1 MKRIYVGIDIGSVSI
16 NVSVLNAQKE
26 VLKDYY
32 LRMEGKPLER
42 TYKILKEVFTLYP
55 KEQIK
60 GLAATGSGGKLL
72 AKILNIPFVNEILAQ
87 TKSTGYLH
95 PEIKT
100 TIEIG
105 GEDSKFI
112 LTDYDESLGMHVIK
126 DFAMNTICAAGTGSF
141 LDQQAARLGLS
152 IEEFGELALRSE
164 KPPRIAGRCSVFAN
178 TDMIHLQQE
187 ATPDYDIVAG
197 LCFALARNFKS
208 IIAKGKKFIKPIS
221 FQGGVAANKGMIRA
235 FRETLEL
242 KDSELI
248 VPKYFASM
256 GAIGSALT
264 LIDGTNR
271 IRAYN
276 DLEEINRYLKTH
288 KEEHKVLEL
297 LEEPKRK
304 ITKHAWL
311 ERPKLS
317 KDKKL
322 GVYLGIDVGSISTNV
337 VAVDEQKRLV
347 ARRYLWTAGRPIDAV
362 RKGVAEIGKEIG
374 DYVEVKGAA
383 TTGSG
388 RYMIGD
394 LIGADVVKNEITAQA
409 RASIEI
415 DPRVDTIFEIGGQD
429 SKYISL
435 ENGVIRDF
443 EMNKVC
449 AAGTGSFLEEQAER
463 LDLNIKEEFGEC
475 ALSSKSPVALGDRC
489 TVFMQ
494 SDLTGHQ
501 QRGTKREDL
510 TAGLAYSIVHNYLNR
525 VVGNKRIGNNI
536 FFQGAVAHNK
546 GVVAAFERVLGNS
559 ITVPPHND
567 VTGAIGVALIV
578 MEYMK
583 KNKIKKSKFKGF
595 DLSKKKYNIDTF
607 ECTDCPNRCRIN
619 KVTVEGEP
627 PLYYGSRCGKYDVK
641 KKERRTELPDLFR
654 ERERLLFKSY
664 HKKKTKEPKIGIP
677 WVLVFHEYLPLWIT
691 FFQEL
696 GFNVVLSDKSN
707 KKIIHDGVE
716 SVISEHCFP
725 IKAMHGH
732 ILNLIDKGVDYIF
745 LPSLISMQKEDHRIQ
760 ESYTCPF
767 VQGAPYIIKAALDPE
782 SKGVK
787 LITPILYFKRGRKH
801 LEEVLT
807 QVANRLGK
815 GKDLAIRALDKAE
828 AAQKD
833 FYKAIKARGKEI
845 LDNLEDRAIVIVG
858 RPYNTC
864 DSGLNLDIPKILR
877 DMEVLPIPMDFLDLE
892 QIDIGKD
899 WPNMY
904 WRYGQR
910 ILSALRIT
918 KKHPKL
924 HPLYITNFG
933 CGPDSFIQKYF
944 AKEMGRKPYLI
955 IEVDEHSAPVGVVT
969 RCEAFLDTLE
979 NVKDVVE
986 PAVRVFKT
994 YRADYEGRTTYIP
1007 FMGYHSYAA
1016 AAAFRHCNIDAE
1028 VIPVADE
1035 ESLEL
1040 GRKYT
1045 TGYECFPCILTTGD
1059 MLKLLC
1065 KSGIDRS
1072 KVAFFMPESCGPCRF
1087 GQYNKLQRVILS
1099 DLDYDD
1105 VPIISPNQ
1113 AANFYKTLNKYG
1125 QDFDKRAWAGL
1136 CAIDIL
1142 DKLLRQTRPY
1152 EINKGVT
1159 DRVYKRSI
1167 DKIVKAIEGDDDIR
1181 KVMNDIRMEFK
1192 EIKVDKSETRPVIG
1206 ITGEIYIRSHHFAN
1220 NDIIRT
1226 VEELGGEVWLSPIAE
1241 WFFYINFRRK
1251 EDNIIDKNYKELV
1264 MHWLKDRWMKWTE
1277 HRIQKPLEPCVNYFK
1292 EPTTE
1297 EVFRYTNPYLHQTVE
1312 GEGPLTVGKCVD
1324 FIKRGASGVITVMP
1338 FTCMPGTN
1346 VAAVMTRVK
1355 DEYNIPYLNMAYDGL
1370 EQSTARTRLE
1380 AFMHQ
1385 ARQSMLRRE
1394 GTLGSERTGRYFQD

>member
-1 MKRIYVGIDIGSVSI
+1 MERMYVGIDIGSVSI

-26 VLKDYY
+26 VLRDYY
-32 LRMEGKPLER
+32 LRIEGKPLER
-42 TYKILKEVFTLYP
+42 AHKILKEVFTLYP

-60 GLAATGSGGKLL
+60 GLAVTGSGGKLL
-72 AKILNIPFVNEILAQ
+72 AKILNIPYVNEILAQ

-95 PEIKT
+95 PEVKT
-100 TIEIG
+100 IIEIG

-112 LTDYDESLGMHVIK
+112 LIKHDESLDMHVIK

-141 LDQQAARLGLS
+141 LDQQASRLGLS
-152 IEEFGELALRSE
+152 IEEFGELALHSE

-235 FRETLEL
+235 FRDTLQL

-256 GAIGSALT
+256 GATGSALT
-264 LIDGTNR
+264 LMDNPDLSTKF
-271 IRAYN
+271 N
-276 DLEEINRYLKTH
+276 DLEEIARYLTTH
-288 KEEHKVLEL
+288 KEEHKVLEP

-304 ITKHAWL
+304 ITKHIWL

-322 GVYLGIDVGSISTNV
+322 GVYLGVDVGSISTNV
-337 VAVDEQKRLV
+337 VAVDEQKQLV

-362 RKGVAEIGKEIG
+362 RRGVEEIGKEIG
-374 DYVEVKGAA
+374 DYVEVKGVA

-388 RYMIGD
+388 RYMTGD

-463 LDLNIKEEFGEC
+463 LDLTIKEEFGEC

-501 QRGTKREDL
+501 QRGAKREDL

-525 VVGNKRIGNNI
+525 VVENKRIGNNI

-546 GVVAAFERVLGNS
+546 SVVAAFERVLGNS

-578 MEYMK
+578 KEYMK

-595 DLSKKKYNIDTF
+595 DLSKKKYNIETF
-607 ECTDCPNRCRIN
+607 ECSDCPNRCRIN

-627 PLYYGSRCGKYDVK
+627 PLHYGSRCGKYDVR
-641 KKERRTELPDLFR
+641 KKERQSGLPDLFR
-654 ERERLLFKSY
+654 ERERLLLKTY
-664 HKKKTKEPKIGIP
+664 HKKKTKELKIGIP
-677 WVLVFHEYLPLWIT
+677 WALIFHEYLPLWIT

-696 GFNVVLSDKSN
+696 GFNVVLSDKTN
-707 KKIIHDGVE
+707 QKIIHNGVE

-732 ILNLIDKGVDYIF
+732 MLNLIDKGVDYIF
-745 LPSLISMQKEDHRIQ
+745 LPSLISMQKEDHHIL

-767 VQGAPYIIKAALDPE
+767 VQGVPYIIKAALDPE

-807 QVANRLGK
+807 QVAHRLGK
-815 GKDLAIRALDKAE
+815 SKDLAIRALDKAE
-828 AAQKD
+828 AAQND
-833 FYKAIKARGKEI
+833 FYKSTKARGKEI
-845 LDNLEDRAIVIVG
+845 LDNLKDRAIVIVG

-864 DSGLNLDIPKILR
+864 DTGLNLNIPKILH

-910 ILSALRIT
+910 ILSALRII

-924 HPLYITNFG
+924 YPLYITNFS
-933 CGPDSFIQKYF
+933 CGPDSFIQRYF
-944 AKEMGRKPYLI
+944 GKEMGRKPYLI
-955 IEVDEHSAPVGVVT
+955 IEVDEHSAPTGVIT

-994 YRADYEGRTTYIP
+994 YRDDYEGRTIYIP
-1007 FMGYHSYAA
+1007 FMGYHAYAVAA
-1016 AAAFRHCNIDAE
+1016 ALRHCDIDAE
-1028 VIPVADE
+1028 VTPVADE

-1059 MLKLLC
+1059 LLKILN
-1065 KSGIDRS
+1065 KPGIDRS

-1099 DLDYDD
+1099 DLGYDD
-1105 VPIISPNQ
+1105 VTIVSPNQ
-1113 AANFYKTLNKYG
+1113 ASNFYKTLSKYG

-1142 DKLLRQTRPY
+1142 DKISRQTRPY
-1152 EINKGVT
+1152 EINKGET
-1159 DRVYKRSI
+1159 DRVYKRCL
-1167 DKIVKAIEGDDDIR
+1167 DKIVKAIEDDGDVR
-1181 KVMNDIRMEFK
+1181 KVMNDIKKEFGK
-1192 EIKVDKSETRPVIG
+1192 LKVDKSELRPVIG
-1206 ITGEIYIRSHHFAN
+1206 ITGEIYLRSHHFAN

-1251 EDNIIDKNYKELV
+1251 EDNIVDKNYKELV
-1264 MHWLKDRWMKWTE
+1264 MHWLKNRWMKWTE
-1277 HRIQKPLEPCVNYFK
+1277 HRIQKSLKPRVNYFE
-1292 EPTTE
+1292 EPTTA

-1312 GEGPLTVGKCVD
+1312 GEAPLTVGKCVD

-1346 VAAVMTRVK
+1346 VAAVMARVK

-1370 EQSTARTRLE
+1370 EQTTARTRLE

-1385 ARQSMLRRE
+1385 ARQSMLRKNTGGKVE
-1394 GTLGSERTGRYFQD
+1394 GRRRACED

>member
-1 MKRIYVGIDIGSVSI
+1 
-16 NVSVLNAQKE
+16 
-26 VLKDYY
+26 
-32 LRMEGKPLER
+32 
-42 TYKILKEVFTLYP
+42 
-55 KEQIK
+55 
-60 GLAATGSGGKLL
+60 
-72 AKILNIPFVNEILAQ
+72 
-87 TKSTGYLH
+87 
-95 PEIKT
+95 
-100 TIEIG
+100 
-105 GEDSKFI
+105 
-112 LTDYDESLGMHVIK
+112 
-126 DFAMNTICAAGTGSF
+126 
-141 LDQQAARLGLS
+141 
-152 IEEFGELALRSE
+152 
-164 KPPRIAGRCSVFAN
+164 
-178 TDMIHLQQE
+178 
-187 ATPDYDIVAG
+187 
-197 LCFALARNFKS
+197 
-208 IIAKGKKFIKPIS
+208 
-221 FQGGVAANKGMIRA
+221 
-235 FRETLEL
+235 
-242 KDSELI
+242 
-248 VPKYFASM
+248 
-256 GAIGSALT
+256 
-264 LIDGTNR
+264 
-271 IRAYN
+271 
-276 DLEEINRYLKTH
+276 
-288 KEEHKVLEL
+288 
-297 LEEPKRK
+297 
-304 ITKHAWL
+304 
-311 ERPKLS
+311 
-317 KDKKL
+317 
-322 GVYLGIDVGSISTNV
+322 
-337 VAVDEQKRLV
+337 
-347 ARRYLWTAGRPIDAV
+347 
-362 RKGVAEIGKEIG
+362 
-374 DYVEVKGAA
+374 
-383 TTGSG
+383 
-388 RYMIGD
+388 
-394 LIGADVVKNEITAQA
+394 
-409 RASIEI
+409 
-415 DPRVDTIFEIGGQD
+415 
-429 SKYISL
+429 
-435 ENGVIRDF
+435 
-443 EMNKVC
+443 
-449 AAGTGSFLEEQAER
+449 
-463 LDLNIKEEFGEC
+463 
-475 ALSSKSPVALGDRC
+475 
-489 TVFMQ
+489 
-494 SDLTGHQ
+494 
-501 QRGTKREDL
+501 
-510 TAGLAYSIVHNYLNR
+510 
-525 VVGNKRIGNNI
+525 
-536 FFQGAVAHNK
+536 
-546 GVVAAFERVLGNS
+546 
-559 ITVPPHND
+559 
-567 VTGAIGVALIV
+567 
-578 MEYMK
+578 
-583 KNKIKKSKFKGF
+583 
-595 DLSKKKYNIDTF
+595 
-607 ECTDCPNRCRIN
+607 
-619 KVTVEGEP
+619 
-627 PLYYGSRCGKYDVK
+627 
-641 KKERRTELPDLFR
+641 
-654 ERERLLFKSY
+654 
-664 HKKKTKEPKIGIP
+664 
-677 WVLVFHEYLPLWIT
+677 
-691 FFQEL
+691 
-696 GFNVVLSDKSN
+696 
-707 KKIIHDGVE
+707 
-716 SVISEHCFP
+716 
-725 IKAMHGH
+725 
-732 ILNLIDKGVDYIF
+732 
-745 LPSLISMQKEDHRIQ
+745 
-760 ESYTCPF
+760 
-767 VQGAPYIIKAALDPE
+767 
-782 SKGVK
+782 
-787 LITPILYFKRGRKH
+787 
-801 LEEVLT
+801 
-807 QVANRLGK
+807 
-815 GKDLAIRALDKAE
+815 
-828 AAQKD
+828 
-833 FYKAIKARGKEI
+833 

-877 DMEVLPIPMDFLDLE
+877 DMEVLPIPMDCLDLE

-910 ILSALRIT
+910 ILSALRII